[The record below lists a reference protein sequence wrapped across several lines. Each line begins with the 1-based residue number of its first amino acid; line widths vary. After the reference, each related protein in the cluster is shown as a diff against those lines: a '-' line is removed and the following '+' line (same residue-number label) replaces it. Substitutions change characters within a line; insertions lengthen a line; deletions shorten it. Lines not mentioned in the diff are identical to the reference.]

1 MKYLLVLFGLS
12 SILASDNLKDLFLED
27 LKELK
32 TFFAEETEYQGKMS
46 PIWSK
51 FYSLCLD
58 NLINDYIKFGYEKAV
73 ENFENNPID
82 HNKEHSCKYWTYSG
96 QLHDKI
102 KETHNKHKHLPK
114 HHSGGK

>member
-1 MKYLLVLFGLS
+1 MKYLLILFCLS

-32 TFFAEETEYQGKMS
+32 TFFAEETEYNGQKYPM
-46 PIWSK
+46 WSGI
-51 FYSLCLD
+51 YLSCLD
-58 NLINDYIKFGYEKAV
+58 NLIKDYIEHGYEKAV
-73 ENFENNPID
+73 ENFEKNTING
-82 HNKEHSCKYWTYSG
+82 NESCKYWTESG

-102 KETHNKHKHLPK
+102 KETHNKHKHLHK